1 MKTVLTIM
9 IALFTVVTALGQTVV
24 KKETI
29 ILTDTQKDDFKQTII
44 DLSKKL
50 QASIGDKESLNKGDI
65 KDLKQLLTA
74 IADNLDEHENHS
86 KVIIRNG
93 DSSENT
99 SISYAISIDS
109 DGKIKTGDTIKEI
122 DITELKEKL
131 KEVSEVVHESENLKV
146 IIKKLGDS
154 EIIIEEEKE
163 EKKEKTKK
171 Q

>member
-24 KKETI
+24 KKETS
-29 ILTDTQKDDFKQTII
+29 ILTDTQKEDFKQTIVE
-44 DLSKKL
+44 LSKKL
-50 QASIGDKESLNKGDI
+50 QTSIDDKESLSKGDI

-74 IADNLDEHENHS
+74 IADNIDENKNHS
-86 KVIIRNG
+86 KVTIRKG

-109 DGKIKTGDTIKEI
+109 DGEIKTGKSIKEI

-131 KEVSEVVHESENLKV
+131 KEVSEVIHESENIKV
-146 IIKKLGDS
+146 IIKTLGDS
-154 EIIIEEEKE
+154 DIIIEEEKE
-163 EKKEKTKK
+163 EEKEKTKK

>member
-9 IALFTVVTALGQTVV
+9 IALFTVITALGQTVV

-29 ILTDTQKDDFKQTII
+29 ILTDTQEDDFKQTIV

-50 QASIGDKESLNKGDI
+50 QASLNDDESLNKGDI

-74 IADNLDEHENHS
+74 IADNLDENENHH
-86 KVIIRNG
+86 KVIIRKG

-109 DGKIKTGDTIKEI
+109 DGEIKTGESIKEI

-154 EIIIEEEKE
+154 DIIIKEEE
-163 EKKEKTKK
+163 KEKTKK